1 MTFLFNFQAKHIRSC
16 VSVSL
21 DFVSLEHVA
30 ASFHMTRR
38 MEESSKKLAD
48 PLQIKNLVYHTVKSA
63 VSVIHSHKL

>member
-1 MTFLFNFQAKHIRSC
+1 
-16 VSVSL
+16 
-21 DFVSLEHVA
+21 
-30 ASFHMTRR
+30 